1 MKQALLAILAVGAAW
16 TLGGCAGDAKP
27 PLTVSAASDL
37 APAFSEIG
45 TLFSKQTGTRVVF
58 NFGSTGQ
65 LAQQVE
71 QGAPV
76 DLFAAASASYI
87 DQLESRGR
95 ILAGSRQIYA
105 IGRLTVWTRTDSPHQ
120 LTRIEDFAR
129 PEIRRI
135 AIANPEHAPY
145 GMAARQALE
154 STGLWET
161 LRSRL
166 VFAEN
171 IRQALQIAETG
182 DVDAAIL
189 ALSLSIGG
197 NGRWRLVPEQLH
209 KPLVQALAI
218 IQGTKME
225 TEARSFA
232 TFVNGPE
239 GRAVMRRYGFVL
251 PGESFETPAQP
262 GGAVRR
268 P

>member
-1 MKQALLAILAVGAAW
+1 MWTTRTLLLAACSLLAGACRVA
-16 TLGGCAGDAKP
+16 AP
-27 PLTVSAASDL
+27 SLTVSAASDL

-45 TLFSKQTGTRVVF
+45 ALFTERTGTAVVF

-65 LAQQVE
+65 LAQQIE

-76 DLFAAASASYI
+76 DLFAAASASYV
-87 DQLESRGR
+87 DPLESRGR

-105 IGRLTVWTRTDSPHQ
+105 IGRLTVWTRADSPHQ
-120 LTRIEDFAR
+120 VSRIDDLAR

-135 AIANPEHAPY
+135 VIANPEHAPY

-161 LRSRL
+161 LRPRL

-171 IRQALQIAETG
+171 IRQAHQIAETG

-189 ALSLSIGG
+189 ALSLSIGS

-209 KPLVQALAI
+209 KPLFQSLAI
-218 IQGTKME
+218 IQGTKRE
-225 TEARSFA
+225 AEARSFV
-232 TFVNGPE
+232 TFVNGTE

-251 PGESFETPAQP
+251 PGESVGPAVQS
-262 GGAVRR
+262 GGAVTT

>member
-1 MKQALLAILAVGAAW
+1 MRTLFLAACSLLAGACRVEA
-16 TLGGCAGDAKP
+16 P
-27 PLTVSAASDL
+27 SLTVSAASDL
-37 APAFSEIG
+37 APAFTEIG

-65 LAQQVE
+65 LAHQIE

-87 DQLESRGR
+87 DQLEGSGR
-95 ILAGSRQIYA
+95 ILAGSSQIYA
-105 IGRLTVWTRTDSPHQ
+105 IGRLTVWTRTDGPHL
-120 LTRIEDFAR
+120 LTRIEDLAR

-135 AIANPEHAPY
+135 VIANPEHAPY
-145 GMAARQALE
+145 GIAARQSLE
-154 STGLWET
+154 STGVWEVV
-161 LRSRL
+161 RPRL

-171 IRQALQIAETG
+171 IRQVLQIAETG

-189 ALSLSIGG
+189 ALSLSISS

-209 KPLVQALAI
+209 KPLVQVLAI

-225 TEARSFA
+225 AEARSFA

-251 PGESFETPAQP
+251 FGESFEPSAQP
-262 GGAVRR
+262 GGSISA